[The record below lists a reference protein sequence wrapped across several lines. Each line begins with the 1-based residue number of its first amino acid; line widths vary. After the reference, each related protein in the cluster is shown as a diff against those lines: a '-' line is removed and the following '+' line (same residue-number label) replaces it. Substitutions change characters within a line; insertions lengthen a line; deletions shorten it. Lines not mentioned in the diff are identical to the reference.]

1 MDMLLHIL
9 AVLVG
14 LFALFL
20 YFRSIVRVVLINR
33 RERDFIERFARFG
46 AVSIVHAMV
55 ANAKDYSQTQRRQA
69 WVLPL
74 FIFIAVVS
82 WFLLVQVAFTLILW
96 GLGIETHWGYA
107 FTASG
112 SALSTLGFKTP
123 PSLTGE
129 FLAIFEAAIGL
140 AVVILLFTFVPG
152 YQAAVQ
158 IRERKVGWLYAR
170 TGRRPTTSSLIESLQ
185 RSGQIEHHAGVWQD
199 WEQWF
204 RGVLETHSIS
214 PILAYVPAIYR
225 GTSWVGAAAAVLD
238 ATSLLAACQEAEHT
252 ESARICRE
260 IGCAALKNIAIELN
274 PKIPADAW
282 THQSVDPQLIE
293 HFDHLYDRLKEIG
306 LPLKADREEC
316 RTAFIA
322 LRADYET
329 SIRLLAES
337 TLMPVEE
344 PWILP
349 HPHQAER
356 VSTPPTLA

>member
-1 MDMLLHIL
+1 MDTVLHIL
-9 AVLVG
+9 AILLGLV
-14 LFALFL
+14 ALYL

-33 RERDFIERFARFG
+33 RERDFVERFARFG
-46 AVSIVHAMV
+46 AVSIAHAL
-55 ANAKDYSQTQRRQA
+55 ASRTKDYEETQRIQA

-74 FIFIAVVS
+74 FIFFAVAT
-82 WFLLVQVAFTLILW
+82 WFLLVQFAFMLILW
-96 GLGIETHWGYA
+96 GLRIEPSWGYA

-123 PSLTGE
+123 PTLLGE
-129 FLAIFEAAIGL
+129 LLAVFEAAIGL
-140 AVVILLFTFVPG
+140 AVVILMFTFVPG

-158 IRERKVGWLYAR
+158 VRERKVGWLYAR
-170 TGRRPTTSSLIESLQ
+170 TGRRPTTSSLLESLQ
-185 RSGQIEHHAGVWQD
+185 RSGQIEHHSAVWED

-204 RGVLETHSIS
+204 RGVLETHTTA

-238 ATSLLAACQEAEHT
+238 STSLLAACLEPKHT

-260 IGCAALKNIAIELN
+260 IGCAALKRIAVELN

-282 THQSVDPQLIE
+282 SQKSVDPNLIE
-293 HFDHLYDRLKEIG
+293 HFDHLFDRLTEIG
-306 LPLKADREEC
+306 LPTKSDKEEC
-316 RTAFIA
+316 RNAFIA

-329 SIRLLAES
+329 SIRLLAQS

-349 HPHQAER
+349 HARHAEP
-356 VSTPPTLA
+356 VGAPPTIA

>member
-1 MDMLLHIL
+1 MGTLLHIV

-14 LFALFL
+14 IAAVLL

-33 RERDFIERFARFG
+33 RERDFVERLARLG
-46 AVSIVHAMV
+46 AVSIIHRMARDV
-55 ANAKDYSQTQRRQA
+55 KDYNDTQRLQA

-74 FIFIAVVS
+74 FIFFAVAI
-82 WFLLVQVAFTLILW
+82 WFLLVQVGFTLILW
-96 GLGIETHWGYA
+96 GLRIEPHWGYA

-123 PSLTGE
+123 PSLAGE
-129 FLAIFEAAIGL
+129 MLAIFEAAIGL

-158 IRERKVGWLYAR
+158 VRERKVGWLYAR
-170 TGRRPTTSSLIESLQ
+170 TGRRPTTSGLVEALH
-185 RSGQIEHHAGVWQD
+185 RSDQIEHPGAVWDD

-204 RGVLETHSIS
+204 RGVLETHSIA

-225 GTSWVGAAAAVLD
+225 GTSWLGASASVLD
-238 ATSLLAACQEAEHT
+238 ATSILTACLDPKYT

-260 IGCAALKNIAIELN
+260 VGCEALKNIAIELN
-274 PKIPADAW
+274 PKIPANAW
-282 THQSVDPQLIE
+282 THTSVDPRVIQ
-293 HFDHLYDRLKEIG
+293 HFDAMFERLGVLG
-306 LPLKADREEC
+306 LPMKADKEEC
-316 RTAFIA
+316 RKAFIG

-329 SIRLLAES
+329 SVRLIAQS
-337 TLMPVEE
+337 TLMPVDE

-349 HPHQAER
+349 HAYEDGPKD
-356 VSTPPTLA
+356 TPPKLG